1 MSSRKNVANNNTIN
15 TPQKTSST
23 TIVSQK
29 TAKSEDTSEKQDKN
43 PIQVAGRLFET
54 IEYLADHGSCGLSEL
69 AEELSLNKSTMH
81 RVLAS
86 LQYMGYVR
94 QNEKNGSYDLTF
106 KLMDISER
114 MRGHI
119 DMISIVRPYLKQLME
134 ECGETVHLVKREG
147 SDCVYIDKVEATQNN
162 IRMVSHIGSRIPF
175 YRSAVGKALAANMTE
190 DEVAKLWAHTKI
202 NRTTPYTITNY
213 EDFSDILNEIRRK
226 GYALDNEENETGVRC
241 IGAAL
246 DIAENSTEYAFSISL
261 PVGRM
266 DNDRIGELSK
276 LILRTKHDIEQNF

>member
-1 MSSRKNVANNNTIN
+1 M
-15 TPQKTSST
+15 
-23 TIVSQK
+23 
-29 TAKSEDTSEKQDKN
+29 
-43 PIQVAGRLFET
+43 
-54 IEYLADHGSCGLSEL
+54 
-69 AEELSLNKSTMH
+69 
-81 RVLAS
+81 
-86 LQYMGYVR
+86 
-94 QNEKNGSYDLTF
+94 
-106 KLMDISER
+106 
-114 MRGHI
+114 
-119 DMISIVRPYLKQLME
+119 
-134 ECGETVHLVKREG
+134 KREG

-202 NRTTPYTITNY
+202 NRTTPYTISNY